1 MNYIKALVPR
11 SVNLKTPWSRSFN
24 PSNDLKFVTT
34 IPLFNISN
42 SNDDLR
48 LEFWESSTG
57 DISQEQLNQYLYK
70 YEEKLSSSTI
80 INTTSDQ
87 TIEFLGLSADKLLL
101 TLDNQNQIQRSVQ
114 LLRSLDDF
122 RVELIRVPVNKL
134 FTIEIPR
141 PFENYKL
148 VVPENFTIK
157 FYPYK
162 LV

>member
-11 SVNLKTPWSRSFN
+11 VANLKSPWSRSFN
-24 PSNDLKFVTT
+24 PTTDQKFVTT
-34 IPLFNISN
+34 IPLFDISDTN
-42 SNDDLR
+42 EDLR

-57 DISQEQLNQYLYK
+57 DITQEQLNQYLYK
-70 YEEKLSSSTI
+70 YDEKISSSTEI
-80 INTTSDQ
+80 VTTSDQ
-87 TIEFLGLSADKLLL
+87 TIEFLGLAADKLIL
-101 TLDNQNQIQRSVQ
+101 TLDNQNTIQRSVQ
-114 LLRSLDDF
+114 LLRSSDDF

-141 PFENYKL
+141 PFEHYKL
-148 VVPENFTIK
+148 AVPENFTIK